1 MQTFVSGTRKTEAGD
16 AGMRLA
22 VPASMDDLHRLRA
35 KLCREL
41 AQSENSAD
49 VHTRKE
55 ARRLGDA
62 VPAQRLLALGEHARA
77 ESMLLDTVLGTKQ
90 PERNL
95 RFARGFGGAFST
107 LRSLIFDRVIDVE
120 RSYRGTL
127 LGFRHG
133 LDTARLLREVAIRLG
148 DANLVQFIDAW
159 MPRRLELL
167 HAAEDAL
174 GWFADSPSRA
184 LQSGLR
190 TAIAAR

>member
-1 MQTFVSGTRKTEAGD
+1 
-16 AGMRLA
+16 
-22 VPASMDDLHRLRA
+22 MDDLQRLRD

-41 AQSENSAD
+41 AQSEHSAD

-55 ARRLGDA
+55 ARRLGDVA
-62 VPAQRLLALGEHARA
+62 PAQRLLALGEHARA
-77 ESMLLDTVLGTKQ
+77 ESAQLDIALGTKQ
-90 PERNL
+90 PERKL
-95 RFARGFGGAFST
+95 QLARGIGEVFST
-107 LRSLIFDRVIDVE
+107 LRNVIFDRVIDVE

-148 DANLVQFIDAW
+148 DAKIVQFIDTW

-190 TAIAAR
+190 TAIAAK